1 MPASRIHVHSEKPSS
16 VWKYPQ
22 PNRTAGAF
30 RAISVAAL
38 RNNPPSIELYEW
50 NDGLNNNGG
59 DLQPT
64 EDLPSRPKYA
74 AISHVW
80 KSSKAVE
87 NTCRQNRRPLKIL
100 KESKVAPG
108 SFERGEHEIS
118 WQGLIEAA
126 NAAHHRR
133 CGYIWLD
140 LLCIDQVRN
149 VTDDGE
155 KKKQINNMGLI
166 YERADIVFIMVGG
179 VGAVQRIDEVSSWI
193 DRAWTLQEA
202 VVCPNTTVLVDWPY
216 ASKFN
221 APPIFRDPND
231 GPNKTFHV
239 EFTKVEDSNLAYIG
253 LKTLLELQLT
263 GGQMIL
269 DLHGKHPPSQL
280 PPEFAIKCFE
290 SNVHDAKSDILNIS
304 AGRMALL
311 AVLEA
316 SAKNMDNKVNKEMKH
331 SAVWRSMHLRV
342 STNQE
347 DIVFSIQHLLDVKL
361 DHTDGLDLPELY
373 NKLVEKVTIAGIPA
387 WLGVGASSGDIIPR
401 HKASGI
407 CPDLPIR
414 EKLSQQNSETRL
426 PKYTVGVHSA
436 PVSKF
441 ISRSGDY
448 IAKFDLEFKNWGST
462 NEQICCRMF
471 QFKATPLLAHRPL
484 AADAGE
490 SKSAILEYPGVKGVC
505 AYKYYDMDQKPMG
518 TKVNIIVIGQI
529 QWLERVALPVSEPNH
544 NSWYVYIVQKTT
556 VNWVRVGAGMFSI
569 LDGDIPPNRTHM
581 IFGNKSTNQSS
592 DWTCDCQSRQSERNS
607 WKPYPNL
614 DQRSTDWSGEKLL
627 LETKFKVEKGQMEA
641 KFEAKY
647 DDLVA
652 ETEETRQALTESE
665 DANDELNRRIQD
677 LEDEKSRLETDFA
690 SRLQQAT
697 TAWTNKER
705 DYLSRLTVALD
716 RGTNDAYLQ
725 EMSNILADYRSPYTN
740 HRDKVPLSHR
750 IC

>member
-1 MPASRIHVHSEKPSS
+1 MPASQPVRIHIHSENTPA

-30 RAISVAAL
+30 RAVSVVAL
-38 RNNPPSIELYEW
+38 RNNRPSIELYEW
-50 NDGLNNNGG
+50 NDGLNNGRAIQPAE
-59 DLQPT
+59 DLQ
-64 EDLPSRPKYA
+64 SRPKYA

-87 NTCRQNRRPLKIL
+87 NICRQKRRPLKIL
-100 KESKVAPG
+100 KESKVASG

-126 NAAHHRR
+126 NAAYHRG

-155 KKKQINNMGLI
+155 KKKQIKNMGLI

-179 VGAVQRIDEVSSWI
+179 VGAVQGIHQVSSWI

-239 EFTKVEDSNLAYIG
+239 EFTKVGVGNLAYVG

-263 GGQMIL
+263 GGQKIV
-269 DLHGKHPPSQL
+269 DLHGRHPTARL

-290 SNVHDAKSDILNIS
+290 SNVHDATSDMLNIS

-316 SAKNMDNKVNKEMKH
+316 SAKTMDDKVNKEMKH

-342 STNQE
+342 STNPE
-347 DIVFSIQHLLDVKL
+347 DIVFSILHLLDVKL
-361 DHTDGLDLPELY
+361 DDTDGLGLPELY
-373 NKLVEKVTIAGIPA
+373 DKLVEKVAIDGIPA

-401 HKASGI
+401 NSASGI

-414 EKLSQQNSETRL
+414 EKVSQHDSETRL
-426 PKYTVGVHSA
+426 PKYAVGVRSA

-448 IAKFDLEFKNWGST
+448 IAKFDLEFKHWGST

-471 QFKATPLLAHRPL
+471 NFKATPLLAHRPL

-490 SKSAILEYPGVKGVC
+490 SKSAILEYPGVKGIC
-505 AYKYYDMDQKPMG
+505 AYKYYDTDQRPMG
-518 TKVNIIVIGQI
+518 TTVIIVVIGQI
-529 QWLERVALPVSEPNH
+529 RWLDRVALPVSEPNH
-544 NSWYVYIVQKTT
+544 NSWYVYIVQKSTA
-556 VNWVRVGAGMFSI
+556 NWVRVGAGMFSI

-592 DWTCDCQSRQSERNS
+592 DWTCDCANRQSERKT

-614 DQRSTDWSGEKLL
+614 DRASADWPGEKLL
-627 LETKFKVEKGQMEA
+627 LETKFKVEKEQMEA
-641 KFEAKY
+641 DFEVKY

-652 ETEETRQALTESE
+652 QTEETQQALIESE
-665 DANDELNRRIQD
+665 DANDELNRRIQE
-677 LEDEKSRLETDFA
+677 LEDEKSRMETDFA
-690 SRLQQAT
+690 SRLQQAAT
-697 TAWTNKER
+697 TWTNKER
-705 DYLSRLTVALD
+705 GTSR
-716 RGTNDAYLQ
+716 G
-725 EMSNILADYRSPYTN
+725 
-740 HRDKVPLSHR
+740 
-750 IC
+750 